1 MAART
6 IAKLLINAW
15 WLERDGRKPV
25 AEALRNQADAIL
37 KDVITT
43 QRVVSRTRLP
53 GGFVR

>member
-25 AEALRNQADAIL
+25 ADALRNQADAIL

-43 QRVVSRTRLP
+43 QRLVRTAPQPQRS
-53 GGFVR
+53 

>member
-6 IAKLLINAW
+6 IAKLLINAY
-15 WLERDGRKPV
+15 WLEKDGRKPV

-43 QRVVSRTRLP
+43 QKIIQSSNSRV
-53 GGFVR
+53 GKN